1 MKNMM
6 YALSSVLTL
15 VVVDG
20 QFVISGIIADK
31 KRC

>member
-6 YALSSVLTL
+6 YALSSVLTSG
-15 VVVDG
+15 VVDG
-20 QFVISGIIADK
+20 QFVIFGITADK